1 MRMQGGRC
9 YIMLSKADRVLR
21 DIEKMSQKK
30 FLPVVGPRRG
40 KILVEVVR
48 KVKPKRV
55 LEIGTLIGYSAIL
68 MGKELGSDA
77 HIIAIEIHTGEAAMA
92 EENIRKAEIKPTV
105 DVLVGNALKILP
117 RIEGEFD
124 MVFIDANKR
133 EYRDYLRLIED
144 NLHKGSV
151 LVVDNAGILADEMSD
166 YLDYVRSS
174 GKYKSKYV
182 PVGEDGLEVSVRM

>member
-1 MRMQGGRC
+1 
-9 YIMLSKADRVLR
+9 MLSKADRVLR